1 MKPMSGAAAMAQRFG
16 AVAALILAPVARAAD
31 EAAAAATTA
40 AGGGSDPLGAMLLRT
55 SLGLAV
61 VLVLIF
67 ALAWLARRWGGP
79 TRAGGRV
86 PMQVVGS
93 LILAP
98 RERILVVEIEE
109 RWLVIGVGPGGMRTL
124 QELPAR
130 PLNDADT
137 RHGLRGQG
145 ASGESTFLGRLQAAM
160 QRRPS

>member
-1 MKPMSGAAAMAQRFG
+1 MAQRFG

-79 TRAGGRV
+79 ARSGGRV
-86 PMQVVGS
+86 PMHVVGS
-93 LILAP
+93 LMLAP
-98 RERILVVEIEE
+98 RERIVVVEIEE
-109 RWLVIGVGPGGMRTL
+109 RWLVIGVGPGGMRNL

-130 PLNDADT
+130 PLSDSDA
-137 RHGLRGQG
+137 RHGLGGQN
-145 ASGESTFLGRLQAAM
+145 SQNEPTFLGRLQAAM
-160 QRRPS
+160 QRKSS